1 MKIKG
6 LVVLIIFFYS
16 SYLLAEEPSIDLLAN
31 EPINLLADETPVFG
45 DADEKQPIVVTTEE
59 KIFIV
64 EDIRVE
70 GIQRT
75 EAGTVFSYLPIKVG
89 DSLTKKKAAD
99 AIKALYSTGFFKDV
113 RLESENGV
121 LLVIV
126 QERPAI
132 AEISIV
138 GVSEFEPDKLKSGL
152 RQSGLAVSR
161 IFDRALLERAEQTMK
176 QQYISKGRYA
186 VKVTTTIT
194 PLERN
199 RVGLNFSIDEGEV
212 AKIRKI
218 NIVGNK
224 SFRERELI
232 GLFSLRTP
240 GLLTWITN
248 DDQYSK
254 QKLSADL
261 ETLRSYYLDRGY
273 LEFTI
278 DSTQVS
284 VTPDMQD
291 IYITTNI
298 IEGPQYKISEIK
310 LAGDMPVPEE
320 ELRELVIVGAG
331 DVFSRKKLTESIKL
345 ITDRLGDDGYGF
357 ANVNA
362 SPEQDKEKREVAF
375 TFFIDPGRRVY
386 VRRITISGN
395 NRTRDEVIRRE
406 IRQLEGGWYSTAKI
420 NRSKVRIDKLKYFA
434 SVNVETPAVA
444 EATDKIDVNI
454 AVKERPTGN
463 IMFGL
468 GFSQQEGLILSG
480 NISQNNIFGTGK
492 FVALRANTGAV
503 RKEFSLSFTDPYFT
517 VDGITAGFDLY
528 RRSLNTNNLNAVA
541 NIRSTTTGAGIR
553 FGLPVNETDSIF
565 VGLGAEVSDLSLSPL
580 SPTRNINFINVF
592 GNPTTNFPATLRWQR
607 DARDSAIWPTEGIL
621 HRVFGEVSV
630 PIGDLKYYKINYE
643 AKYYHPISRN
653 FTLLLNGKLG
663 YGDGYDGRALPF
675 FKNFFAGGNRTVRGY
690 RISSLG
696 PRDNSFRALG
706 GNKLVVGSA
715 EILFPMPGLTND
727 RSIRLGTFLDAGTV
741 FGPGGLFPESEGL
754 RYSAGFSVS
763 WISPMGP
770 LKVSL
775 AKAIN
780 KKKGDRLQ
788 PFQFIFGQQF

>member
-1 MKIKG
+1 MKIRD
-6 LVVLIIFFYS
+6 LVVLIFFFYS
-16 SYLLAEEPSIDLLAN
+16 SCLLAEEPSIDLLDD
-31 EPINLLADETPVFG
+31 EPINLLTDETPTFG
-45 DADEKQPIVVTTEE
+45 DTAEKQPIVENTKE

-75 EAGTVFSYLPIKVG
+75 EAGTVFNYLPIKVG
-89 DSLTKKKAAD
+89 DSLTKEKAAD
-99 AIKALYSTGFFKDV
+99 AIKALYATGFFKDV

-138 GVSEFEPDKLKSGL
+138 GVDEFEPDKLKSGL

-161 IFDRALLERAEQTMK
+161 IFDRALLERAEQTLK

-224 SFRERELI
+224 SFRERELV
-232 GLFSLRTP
+232 GLFNLRTP
-240 GLLTWITN
+240 GLLTWITS

-261 ETLRSYYLDRGY
+261 ETLRSHYLDRGY

-298 IEGPQYKISEIK
+298 IEGPQYKISGIK

-320 ELRELVIVGAG
+320 ELRELVVIGAG

-395 NRTRDEVIRRE
+395 DRTRDEVIRRE
-406 IRQLEGGWYSTAKI
+406 MRQLEGGWYSTAKI
-420 NRSKVRIDKLKYFA
+420 NRSKVRIDKLKYFSA
-434 SVNVETPAVA
+434 VNVETPSVA
-444 EATDKIDVNI
+444 DATDKIDVNVD
-454 AVKERPTGN
+454 VKERPTGN

-492 FVALRANTGAV
+492 FVSLRANTGAV

-517 VDGITAGFDLY
+517 IDGITAGFDLY
-528 RRSLNTNNLNAVA
+528 RRSLNTSNLNAVA
-541 NIRSTTTGAGIR
+541 NIKSTTTGAGLR
-553 FGLPVNETDSIF
+553 FGLPVNETDSVF
-565 VGLGAEVSDLSLSPL
+565 VGIGAEVSDLDLSPL
-580 SPTRNINFINVF
+580 SPTRNRNFIAVF
-592 GNPTTNFPATLRWQR
+592 GNPTTNFPATIRWQR

-643 AKYYHPISRN
+643 AKYYHPISKN
-653 FTLLLNGKLG
+653 FTLLLNTKLG
-663 YGDGYDGRALPF
+663 YGDGYDGRDLPF

-696 PRDNSFRALG
+696 PRDDSFRALG

-741 FGPGGLFPESEGL
+741 FGPNGIFPKNEGL
-754 RYSAGFSVS
+754 RYSAGISVS

-780 KKKGDRLQ
+780 KKQGDRLQ
-788 PFQFIFGQQF
+788 PFQFLFGQQF

>member
-6 LVVLIIFFYS
+6 LVVLIFFFYS
-16 SYLLAEEPSIDLLAN
+16 SYLLAEEPSIDLFPD
-31 EPINLLADETPVFG
+31 EPINLFTDETPVFG
-45 DADEKQPIVVTTEE
+45 DTAEKQPIVVDTKEE
-59 KIFIV
+59 TFIV

-89 DSLTKKKAAD
+89 DNLTKKKAAD

-138 GVSEFEPDKLKSGL
+138 GVNEFEPDKLKTGL

-161 IFDRALLERAEQTMK
+161 IFDRSLLERAEQTMK
-176 QQYISKGRYA
+176 QQYISKGRYD
-186 VKVTTTIT
+186 VKVTTTVT

-218 NIVGNK
+218 NIIGNK
-224 SFRERELI
+224 SFRERELV

-248 DDQYSK
+248 EDQYSK

-261 ETLRSYYLDRGY
+261 ETLRSHYLDRGY
-273 LEFTI
+273 LEFSI

-310 LAGDMPVPEE
+310 LAGDMPVPKE
-320 ELRELVIVGAG
+320 ELRELVVIGAG

-375 TFFIDPGRRVY
+375 TFYIDPGRRVY
-386 VRRITISGN
+386 VRRISISGN

-406 IRQLEGGWYSTAKI
+406 MRQLEGAWYSTSNI
-420 NRSKVRIDKLKYFA
+420 NRSKVRIDQLKYFGA
-434 SVNVETPAVA
+434 VNVETPAVSD
-444 EATDKIDVNI
+444 ATDKIDVDI
-454 AVKERPTGN
+454 SVKEKPTGN

-492 FVALRANTGAV
+492 FIALKANTGAV
-503 RKEFSLSFTDPYFT
+503 RKVFSLSYTDPYFT
-517 VDGITAGFDLY
+517 VDGITAGVDLY
-528 RRSLNTNNLNAVA
+528 RRSLDTNNLNAVS
-541 NIRSTTTGAGIR
+541 NIKSTTTGAGVR
-553 FGLPVNETDSIF
+553 FGFPVNETDSVF
-565 VGLGAEVSDLSLSPL
+565 VGLGGELADIELSVFSP
-580 SPTRNINFINVF
+580 SRNKDFVRDF
-592 GNPTTNFPATLRWQR
+592 GNPTTNFPLTIRWQR
-607 DARDSAIWPTEGIL
+607 NATNSSIWPTEGIM
-621 HRVFGEVSV
+621 HRVFAEVSL
-630 PIGDLKYYKINYE
+630 PIGDLQYYKLNYE

-653 FTLLLNGKLG
+653 FTLALNTKLG
-663 YGDGYDGRALPF
+663 YGDGYDGRDLPF
-675 FKNFFAGGNRTVRGY
+675 FKNFFAGGNRSVRGY

-696 PRDNSFRALG
+696 PRDNTNRALG
-706 GNKLVVGSA
+706 GNKLVVGSV

-727 RSIRLGTFLDAGTV
+727 RSIRLGTFIDAGTV
-741 FGPGGLFPESEGL
+741 FGPNGLFPESEGF
-754 RYSAGFSVS
+754 RYSAGMSVS

-775 AKAIN
+775 AKALN
-780 KKKGDRLQ
+780 EKEGDRTQ
-788 PFQFIFGQQF
+788 PFQFVFGQQF

>member
-6 LVVLIIFFYS
+6 LAVLIFFFYS
-16 SYLLAEEPSIDLLAN
+16 SCLLAEEPPIDLFSD
-31 EPINLLADETPVFG
+31 EPVNLFEDPVK
-45 DADEKQPIVVTTEE
+45 KQPIVAAKE
-59 KIFIV
+59 KEVLIV
-64 EDIRVE
+64 KDIRVE

-89 DSLTKKKAAD
+89 DSLTKRKATD

-132 AEISIV
+132 AEITIV
-138 GVSEFEPDKLKSGL
+138 GISEFEPDKLKEGL
-152 RQSGLAVSR
+152 RHSGLAISR
-161 IFDRALLERAEQTMK
+161 IFDRSLLERAEQTLK

-186 VKVTTTIT
+186 VTVTTTIT

-224 SFRERELI
+224 SFRERELASQ
-232 GLFSLRTP
+232 FSLRTP
-240 GLLTWITN
+240 GLLTWITS

-273 LEFTI
+273 LEFSI
-278 DSTQVS
+278 ESTQVT

-291 IYITTNI
+291 IYITINI
-298 IEGPQYKISEIK
+298 KEGPQFKISEIK
-310 LAGDMPVPEE
+310 LAGDMKQIPEE
-320 ELRELVIVGAG
+320 ELRKLLTLGPG
-331 DVFSRKKLTESIKL
+331 DIFSRKKLTASIKL

-362 SPEQDKEKREVAF
+362 APTQDKEKQEVAF

-395 NRTRDEVIRRE
+395 SRTRDEVIRRE
-406 IRQLEGGWYSTAKI
+406 IRQFEGSWYSTSKI
-420 NRSKVRIDKLKYFA
+420 NRSRVRIDILQYF
-434 SVNVETPAVA
+434 SGVTVDTPAVA
-444 EATDKIDVNI
+444 NTTDKVDVNI
-454 AVKERPTGN
+454 TVKEKPTGN
-463 IMFGL
+463 VMFGL
-468 GFSQQEGLILSG
+468 GFSQQEGIILTG
-480 NISQNNIFGTGK
+480 NVSQANIFGTGK
-492 FVALRANTGAV
+492 NVALKANTGSV
-503 RKEFSLSFTDPYFT
+503 RKLYSLSFTDPYFT

-528 RRSLNTNNLNAVA
+528 YRSLNTNNLKAVS
-541 NIRSTTTGAGIR
+541 NIKSETKGGAVR
-553 FGLPVNETDSIF
+553 FGLPISEKQSVFVGIGAETTDIRNSIF
-565 VGLGAEVSDLSLSPL
+565 SPR
-580 SPTRNINFINVF
+580 RNKNFVRDF
-592 GNPTTNFPATLRWQR
+592 GNPTTNFPLTLRWQR
-607 DARDSAIWPTEGIL
+607 NGLNSGIWPTSGSMYRI
-621 HRVFGEVSV
+621 FGEASV
-630 PIGDLKYYKINYE
+630 PIGDLKYYKANFETKQYFPLS
-643 AKYYHPISRN
+643 KN
-653 FTLLLNGKLG
+653 FTLQMSGKLG
-663 YGDGYDGRALPF
+663 YGNGYDGRALPF

-696 PRDNSFRALG
+696 PRDDGRRALG
-706 GNKLVVGSA
+706 GNKLVAGSVS
-715 EILFPMPGLTND
+715 ILFPLPGMTND
-727 RSIRLGTFLDAGTV
+727 RSIRLGTFIDAGTV
-741 FGPGGLFPESEGL
+741 FGPNGLSKRNEGM

-763 WISPMGP
+763 WVSPMGP

-775 AKAIN
+775 AKPLN
-780 KKKGDRLQ
+780 KKEGDRMQ
-788 PFQFIFGQQF
+788 PFQFSFGQQF

>member
-6 LVVLIIFFYS
+6 LSVLIFFFYS
-16 SYLLAEEPSIDLLAN
+16 SYLLAEEP
-31 EPINLLADETPVFG
+31 PVNLMAEETPVFG
-45 DADEKQPIVVTTEE
+45 DSAKKQFIVEDKKEKP
-59 KIFIV
+59 FIV

-75 EAGTVFSYLPIKVG
+75 EAGTIFSYLPIKVG
-89 DSLTKKKAAD
+89 DSLTKEKAAD
-99 AIKALYSTGFFKDV
+99 AIKALFATGFFKDV

-138 GVSEFEPDKLKSGL
+138 GVNEFEPDKLKTGL

-161 IFDRALLERAEQTMK
+161 IFDRSLLEKAEQTLK

-224 SFRERELI
+224 SFRERELV

-261 ETLRSYYLDRGY
+261 ETLRSHYLDRGY
-273 LEFTI
+273 LEFAI

-291 IYITTNI
+291 IYITSNI
-298 IEGPQYKISEIK
+298 IEGPQYKISGIK
-310 LAGDMPVPEE
+310 LVGDMPVPEE
-320 ELRELVIVGAG
+320 ELRELIIIGAG
-331 DVFSRKKLTESIKL
+331 DEFSRKKLTESIKL

-406 IRQLEGGWYSTAKI
+406 MRQLEGGWYSTSQI
-420 NRSKVRIDKLKYFA
+420 NRSKVRIDKLQYFSA
-434 SVNVETPAVA
+434 VNVETPAVA
-444 EATDKIDVNI
+444 DATDKIDVNI
-454 AVKERPTGN
+454 DVKEKPTGN

-480 NISQNNIFGTGK
+480 NISQANIFGTGK
-492 FVALRANTGAV
+492 FVALTANTGAV
-503 RKEFSLSFTDPYFT
+503 RKEFSLSYTDPYFT

-528 RRSLNTNNLNAVA
+528 RRSLNTKNLNSVA
-541 NIRSTTTGAGIR
+541 NIKSTTTGAGIR
-553 FGLPVNETDSIF
+553 FGLPVNETDSVFLGI
-565 VGLGAEVSDLSLSPL
+565 GAEVTDLSLSPN
-580 SPTRNINFINVF
+580 SPTRNLTFIRDF
-592 GNPTTNFPATLRWQR
+592 GNPTTNFPATIRWQS
-607 DARDSAIWPTEGIL
+607 DLRDSAIWPTEGVL
-621 HRVFGEVSV
+621 HRIYGEVSV

-643 AKYYHPISRN
+643 AQYYHPITKI
-653 FTLLLNGKLG
+653 FTLLINTKLG
-663 YGDGYDGRALPF
+663 YGDGYDGRDLPF
-675 FKNFFAGGNRTVRGY
+675 FKNFFAGGNNTVRGY

-696 PRDNSFRALG
+696 PRDDSTRALG

-741 FGPGGLFPESEGL
+741 FGPNGIFPDSEGL

-780 KKKGDRLQ
+780 KKPGDRLQ

>member
-6 LVVLIIFFYS
+6 LAVLIFFFYS
-16 SYLLAEEPSIDLLAN
+16 SCLLAEEPPIDLFSD
-31 EPINLLADETPVFG
+31 EPINLFG
-45 DADEKQPIVVTTEE
+45 DSDEKKPIVAAKEE
-59 KIFIV
+59 GVLIV
-64 EDIRVE
+64 KDIRVE

-89 DSLTKKKAAD
+89 DTLTKKKATD

-113 RLESENGV
+113 RLEHENGV

-126 QERPAI
+126 RERPAI

-138 GVSEFEPDKLKSGL
+138 GISEFEPDKLKEGL

-161 IFDRALLERAEQTMK
+161 IFDRVVLERAEQTLK

-218 NIVGNK
+218 NIIGSK
-224 SFRERELI
+224 SFRERELV

-240 GLLTWITN
+240 GVLTWITS

-261 ETLRSYYLDRGY
+261 ETLRSHYLDRGY
-273 LEFTI
+273 LEFSI
-278 DSTQVS
+278 ESTQVS

-291 IYITTNI
+291 IYITVNI
-298 IEGPQYKISEIK
+298 KEGPQFKISEIK
-310 LAGDMPVPEE
+310 LAGDMKEVPEE
-320 ELRELVIVGAG
+320 DIRKLLKLGPG
-331 DVFSRKKLTESIKL
+331 DIFSRKKLTETIKL

-362 SPEQDKEKREVAF
+362 SPEQDKKKQEVAF

-386 VRRITISGN
+386 VRRITIAGN
-395 NRTRDEVIRRE
+395 ARTRDEVIRRE

-420 NRSKVRIDKLKYFA
+420 NRSRVRIDILKYFA
-434 SVNVETPAVA
+434 SVALETPAVPNT
-444 EATDKIDVNI
+444 TDKVDVNI
-454 AVKERPTGN
+454 TVKERPTGN
-463 IMFGL
+463 VMFGL
-468 GFSQQEGLILSG
+468 GFSQQEGIILSG
-480 NISQNNIFGTGK
+480 NVSQANIFGTGK
-492 FVALRANTGAV
+492 HLALKANTGAV
-503 RKEFSLSFTDPYFT
+503 RKLFSLSFTDPYFT
-517 VDGITAGFDLY
+517 VDGITAGFDIY
-528 RRSLNTNNLNAVA
+528 MRSLNTNNLNAVS
-541 NIRSTTTGAGIR
+541 NIKSETKGVALR

-565 VGLGAEVSDLSLSPL
+565 VGIGAEMTSLTNSAMSPL
-580 SPTRNINFINVF
+580 RNKNFVTVF
-592 GNPTTNFPATLRWQR
+592 GNPTTNFPLTLRWQR
-607 DARDSAIWPTEGIL
+607 NSLNSAIWPTEGSM

-630 PIGDLKYYKINYE
+630 PIGDLQYYKANY
-643 AKYYHPISRN
+643 ATKHYFPLSRN
-653 FTLLLNGKLG
+653 FTLHLSGRLG
-663 YGDGYDGRALPF
+663 YGMGYDGRQLPF

-696 PRDNSFRALG
+696 PRDTSRRALG
-706 GNKLVVGSA
+706 GNKLVAGSVS
-715 EILFPMPGLTND
+715 ILFPMPGMTND
-727 RSIRLGTFLDAGTV
+727 RSIRLGTFIDAGTV
-741 FGPGGLFPESEGL
+741 FGPNGLMPNSEGM
-754 RYSAGFSVS
+754 RYSAGLSVS

-770 LKVSL
+770 LKVSI
-775 AKAIN
+775 AKPLN
-780 KKKGDRLQ
+780 EKEGDRMQ
-788 PFQFIFGQQF
+788 PFQFAFGQQF